1 MWTLLAVLT
10 MIGAGSAGAPPAH
23 AQPAQTAQTAQPA
36 APAAPAASLTLD
48 QAVAEALDHNLGLL
62 AERYGVSIAA
72 AGVIT
77 ARLRPNPVFSMEAD
91 HLDWLGT
98 NYDKVNNAG
107 PSEYSVRTDVPI
119 ERGGKRERRIAVAQ
133 EGQAMAD
140 AHVLDAARTVIL
152 DVQQAFVEL
161 QLAND
166 NVTLAQQNYDALNE
180 IARLNQE
187 RVRAG
192 DLAEVESLRSR
203 LASLQSQQDLRQA
216 QLKQRTARRKLQVV
230 IGRTRQVDTFDIIA
244 IALPPPPALTAD
256 ALRAK
261 ALATRPDLEML
272 RRSDA
277 KSLADLRL
285 QLAMG
290 TVDYTL
296 GAEYRRQQGLAG
308 KGNSVGVFFSA
319 NLPLF
324 NRNQGEIA
332 RAQREHDQIVARI
345 TELETTIAADVED
358 ARQQFETAKATLA
371 TIEGEMLQQAREVRA
386 ATEYAYKRGDAT
398 FIEFL
403 DAQRAFNDTM
413 QAYNEGRA
421 EYARSVFIM
430 QSAIGDRTF

>member
-1 MWTLLAVLT
+1 
-10 MIGAGSAGAPPAH
+10 
-23 AQPAQTAQTAQPA
+23 
-36 APAAPAASLTLD
+36 
-48 QAVAEALDHNLGLL
+48 
-62 AERYGVSIAA
+62 
-72 AGVIT
+72 
-77 ARLRPNPVFSMEAD
+77 MEAD

-98 NYDKVNNAG
+98 HYDDVNNAG
-107 PSEYSVRTDVPI
+107 PPEYSIRTDVPI
-119 ERGGKRERRIAVAQ
+119 ERGGKRESRIAVAQ
-133 EGQAMAD
+133 EGQAMAE
-140 AHVLDAARTVIL
+140 AHVLDAARGVIL
-152 DVQQAFVEL
+152 DTEQAFVEL

-166 NVTLAQQNYDALNE
+166 NVSLAQQNYDALNE

-192 DLAEVESLRSR
+192 DLAEVEALRSR

-230 IGRTRQVDTFDIIA
+230 IGRTRQVDAFDIVA
-244 IALPPPPALTAD
+244 IALPPPPELTAD

-332 RAQREHDQIVARI
+332 RVQREHDQIVARI
-345 TELETTIAADVED
+345 KELETTIAADVDD

-386 ATEYAYKRGDAT
+386 STEYAYRRGDAT